1 MASEWFER
9 EKQYLTAITVAR
21 GMLRRGLIDEH
32 DYSALET
39 RFASLFLPLIR
50 YEKPCLS
57 ATLPIRQTVEGRA
70 NP

>member
-1 MASEWFER
+1 MTTERFER
-9 EKQYLTAITVAR
+9 EKRYLAAIAVAR
-21 GMLRRGLIDEH
+21 DMLKSGLIDEV

-39 RFASLFLPLIR
+39 KFVAKYQPLFR

>member
-1 MASEWFER
+1 MTTERFER
-9 EKQYLTAITVAR
+9 EERYLAAIAVAR
-21 GMLRRGLIDEH
+21 GMLRQGLIDER

-39 RFASLFLPLIR
+39 RFAALFRPLIR